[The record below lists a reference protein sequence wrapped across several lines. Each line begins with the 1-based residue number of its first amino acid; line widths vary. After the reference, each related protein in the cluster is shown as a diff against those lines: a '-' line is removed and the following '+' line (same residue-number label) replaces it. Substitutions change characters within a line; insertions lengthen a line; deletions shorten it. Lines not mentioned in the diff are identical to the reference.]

1 MSTAAIER
9 CGDLHYIQA
18 GAPYTFIGNE
28 GISTIGGEVHGATT
42 YKKLINLSPGS
53 RKNLPNGTTL
63 EIDQKG
69 RNKNS
74 SRPIAQ

>member
-28 GISTIGGEVHGATT
+28 EISTIGGEVHGATT

-63 EIDQKG
+63 EMDQKG
-69 RNKNS
+69 RIKNN